1 MLATRMR
8 FRAAAASLSPPS
20 RGESEVPI
28 GGRSLGIRER
38 KKASSR
44 RALVDAAAK
53 LFAERGVEATTMDD
67 IARAAGM
74 SRTSVFNYFGYKEMI
89 LCEIGARY
97 VEEVSGPVMGDLDRP
112 PEVLFHEVAQR
123 LSVVAAREP
132 VLIAAVARETTHPDP
147 TRRRRAQ
154 ETMRYPAVVN
164 LMLDKLAATGALRHP
179 ELRETYGNQLVDLI
193 GGVLVRAA
201 GALPRDRLRTEIEH
215 TLELFMGGALVPGAE
230 PA

>member
-1 MLATRMR
+1 
-8 FRAAAASLSPPS
+8 
-20 RGESEVPI
+20 
-28 GGRSLGIRER
+28 LGIRER
-38 KKASSR
+38 KKADSR

-53 LFAERGVEATTMDD
+53 LFAEHGVEATTMDD

-74 SRTSVFNYFGYKEMI
+74 SRTSVFNYFGYKEML

-112 PEVLFHEVAQR
+112 PDVLFREVAG
-123 LSVVAAREP
+123 LLAEVATREP
-132 VLIAAVARETTHPDP
+132 VLIAAVARETTHPDAD
-147 TRRRRAQ
+147 RRRRAQ

-164 LMLDKLAATGALRHP
+164 LMLDNLAASGALRHP
-179 ELRETYGNQLVDLI
+179 ELRESYGNQLVDLL

-201 GALPRDRLRTEIEH
+201 GAVSRERLRTEIEH
-215 TLELFMGGALVPGAE
+215 TLELFMGGALVSGMQ

>member
-1 MLATRMR
+1 M
-8 FRAAAASLSPPS
+8 
-20 RGESEVPI
+20 GV
-28 GGRSLGIRER
+28 RER

-53 LFAERGVEATTMDD
+53 LFAERGVEATTMED

-97 VEEVSGPVMGDLDRP
+97 VQEVAGPVMGDLDRP
-112 PEVLFHEVAQR
+112 PDVLFHEVAQL
-123 LSVVAAREP
+123 LSAVAAREP

-147 TRRRRAQ
+147 VRRRRAQ
-154 ETMRYPAVVN
+154 ETMRYPAVVSQ
-164 LMLDKLAATGALRHP
+164 MLDRFAATGALRHP
-179 ELRETYGNQLVDLI
+179 ELRESYGDQLVDLL

-201 GALPRDRLRTEIEH
+201 GVLPRERLRAEIEH
-215 TLELFMGGALVPGAE
+215 TLELFMGGALLPGE
-230 PA
+230 QPA

>member
-1 MLATRMR
+1 M
-8 FRAAAASLSPPS
+8 
-20 RGESEVPI
+20 GV
-28 GGRSLGIRER
+28 RER

-53 LFAERGVEATTMDD
+53 LFAERGVEATTMED

-97 VEEVSGPVMGDLDRP
+97 VEEVAGPVISDLDRP
-112 PEVLFHEVAQR
+112 PDVLFHEVAQ
-123 LSVVAAREP
+123 LLAAVATREP

-147 TRRRRAQ
+147 ARRRRAQ

-164 LMLDKLAATGALRHP
+164 QMLDKLAADGALRHP
-179 ELRETYGNQLVDLI
+179 ELRESYGNQLVDLLS
-193 GGVLVRAA
+193 GTLTRAA
-201 GALPRDRLRTEIEH
+201 GALSRDRLRAEIEQS
-215 TLELFMGGALVPGAE
+215 LDLFVAGALLPARDGA
-230 PA
+230 ARAN

>member
-1 MLATRMR
+1 M
-8 FRAAAASLSPPS
+8 
-20 RGESEVPI
+20 GV
-28 GGRSLGIRER
+28 RER

-53 LFAERGVEATTMDD
+53 LFAERGVEATTMED

-97 VEEVSGPVMGDLDRP
+97 VEEVAGPVIGDLDRP
-112 PEVLFHEVAQR
+112 PDVLFHEVAQ
-123 LSVVAAREP
+123 LLAAVAAREP

-147 TRRRRAQ
+147 ARRRRAQ

-164 LMLDKLAATGALRHP
+164 QMLDKLAADGALRHP
-179 ELRETYGNQLVDLI
+179 ELRESYGNQLVDLLS
-193 GGVLVRAA
+193 GTLTRAA
-201 GALPRDRLRTEIEH
+201 GVLSRERLRAEIEQS
-215 TLELFMGGALVPGAE
+215 LELFVAGALL
-230 PA
+230 PARDGVARAN

>member
-1 MLATRMR
+1 M
-8 FRAAAASLSPPS
+8 
-20 RGESEVPI
+20 
-28 GGRSLGIRER
+28 GIRER

-53 LFAERGVEATTMDD
+53 LFEQHGVDATTMDD
-67 IARAAGM
+67 IAREAGM

-97 VEEVSGPVMGDLDRP
+97 VEEVAGPVMGDLDRP
-112 PEVLFHEVAQR
+112 PEILFQEVAQL
-123 LSVVAAREP
+123 LSAVAAREP

-147 TRRRRAQ
+147 VRRRRAQ

-164 LMLDKLAATGALRHP
+164 LMLDRFAAAGALRHP
-179 ELRETYGNQLVDLI
+179 ELRESYGNQLVDLL

-201 GALPRDRLRTEIEH
+201 GVLPRERLRAEIEH
-215 TLELFMGGALVPGAE
+215 TLELFMGGALVPPGPAIAE
-230 PA
+230 QTA